1 MSNNNKTEIICEIDS
16 IIEKI
21 NYFIQNT
28 KGELDVI
35 FDFNAPSILINT
47 PIYYNGFKDLLKR
60 GCRIRCITEVTPN
73 NLKFCKEML
82 NLVTDFRH
90 IEGMNGGIAVNQS
103 EYIST
108 SVIEADQPVTE
119 LYYTNL
125 KPIVEQGQ
133 HIFDTFWRNSVSALS
148 KINEIEQGKIPEII
162 ESIHDPVLLQNKVV
176 ELLRSAKQEIL
187 VIFSSANAF
196 ERQKNA
202 GSIAILKDVGLTKP
216 DLKIRMLIPQS
227 LENQTTLNELSS
239 NLNFEYIF
247 VEPIIR
253 VTILVVDRKFSIVV
267 ELKDDTKRTIAEAIG
282 QATYSNSAPTVL
294 TYTVL
299 FDALW
304 NQTALYEQ
312 LQLHDR
318 MKKEFID
325 AVAHE
330 LRTPLTPII
339 GLTKHVIDNLDD
351 DDLKELLDIV
361 LYYGIKLQALSEN
374 VLAATKLE
382 GNQLNLSKEVFDLG
396 PVVLDVIKDFE
407 LKLDKIRQNNI
418 QYGKKIHFQLDG
430 ADKKYMV
437 FVDRYRITQVI
448 TNLID
453 NAVNFI
459 LDKVG
464 LITISL
470 EKWVEN
476 NDTNFVIVQIRDN
489 GEGIHPEINPRL
501 FTKFATKSYYGTGL
515 GLYIC
520 KEIIEM
526 HQGKIWGSNNDDGQ
540 GATFSFKLPLINDQS
555 I

>member
-1 MSNNNKTEIICEIDS
+1 
-16 IIEKI
+16 
-21 NYFIQNT
+21 
-28 KGELDVI
+28 
-35 FDFNAPSILINT
+35 
-47 PIYYNGFKDLLKR
+47 
-60 GCRIRCITEVTPN
+60 
-73 NLKFCKEML
+73 
-82 NLVTDFRH
+82 
-90 IEGMNGGIAVNQS
+90 
-103 EYIST
+103 
-108 SVIEADQPVTE
+108 
-119 LYYTNL
+119 
-125 KPIVEQGQ
+125 
-133 HIFDTFWRNSVSALS
+133 
-148 KINEIEQGKIPEII
+148 
-162 ESIHDPVLLQNKVV
+162 
-176 ELLRSAKQEIL
+176 
-187 VIFSSANAF
+187 
-196 ERQKNA
+196 
-202 GSIAILKDVGLTKP
+202 VGLAKP

-227 LENQTTLNELSS
+227 QDNEVTLNELSN
-239 NLNFEYIF
+239 NLNFDYIF

-267 ELKDDTKRTIAEAIG
+267 ELKDDTKITIAEAIG

-339 GLTKHVIDNLDD
+339 GLTKHVNDNLCDN
-351 DDLKELLDIV
+351 DLKELLDIV
-361 LYYGIKLQALSEN
+361 LYNGIKLQALSEN
-374 VLAATKLE
+374 VLAATKLK
-382 GNQLNLSKEVFDLG
+382 GNQLRLSKEVFDLSL
-396 PVVLDVIKDFE
+396 VVLDVIKDFE
-407 LKLDKIRQNNI
+407 LGLEKIRHVNNS
-418 QYGKKIHFQLDG
+418 YSKKIDFQLDG
-430 ADKKYMV
+430 TDKKYMV
-437 FVDRYRITQVI
+437 SADRYRITQVI

-453 NAVNFI
+453 NGVNFI

-464 LITISL
+464 LISISL

-476 NDTNFVIVQIRDN
+476 NDANFVVVQIKDN

-540 GATFSFKLPLINDQS
+540 GATFSFMLHLINDLS